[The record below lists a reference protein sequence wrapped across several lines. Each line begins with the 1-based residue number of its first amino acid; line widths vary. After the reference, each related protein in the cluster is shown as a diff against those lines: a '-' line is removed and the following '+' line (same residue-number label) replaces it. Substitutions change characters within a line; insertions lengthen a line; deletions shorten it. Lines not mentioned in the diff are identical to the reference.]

1 MKTWWAVNHL
11 GITVIERY
19 ITCLSTDHITEV
31 KSPLKSRGAWWKTK
45 EDGVLKKVT
54 KEGIL
59 KERCDGN
66 ALWYCVGK
74 TCWGGGKVKKHT
86 ESQQRRHFQT

>member
-31 KSPLKSRGAWWKTK
+31 KSSLKSRGAWWKTK
-45 EDGVLKKVT
+45 ERR
-54 KEGIL
+54 GIE
-59 KERCDGN
+59 KSD
-66 ALWYCVGK
+66 
-74 TCWGGGKVKKHT
+74 GGGYFKGEV
-86 ESQQRRHFQT
+86 